1 MKLHLKKRTKL
12 KELIIYFSLIL
23 IKPMIANIEI
33 KRIGK
38 KIDAIIGILPLFPS
52 ELNIKLM

>member
-1 MKLHLKKRTKL
+1 MKIHLNKGTIL
-12 KELIIYFSLIL
+12 KELITYFSLIL
-23 IKPMIANIEI
+23 IKPIIANIEI

-38 KIDAIIGILPLFPS
+38 KIDAIIGIFPLLPN